1 MWHFFILRPRHQEL
15 ATPPETSKPIAE
27 LEHGDGTGTTTIRS
41 VAFSPDGQLLASG
54 GSDGT
59 IKLWDVNE
67 NKHIKLLE
75 HRLNEELSEV
85 SVVTFSPDSK
95 WIASG
100 EAHVKLWDITDILNP
115 MEGTTFQHDSAVS
128 AVDFSPD
135 GELLAAGDGYLS
147 GDGDQSGKVKVWDIQ
162 SEKAIT
168 LQHGAF
174 VWTVDFSPDGKL
186 LAAGDLK
193 GKVKVWDIL
202 NKQVI
207 QTLKV
212 DSKLAL
218 VVKFSPDNRILVGAG
233 IAGEVKLW
241 TLPDWQLQGTLI
253 TGGTVTSLAFSPDG
267 KVLATANNRRS
278 MEKDTH
284 ITGDLNLWSMD
295 SGAHIISLRGHT
307 NKVNSVAF
315 SPDGTILA
323 SGSEDAILR
332 IWNVEPYMTPQQIDT
347 RSEVK
352 LIYFVPRDRT
362 PKSDIGMKLD
372 RLVRDVQ
379 GFYANEME
387 RHGFGRKTFDF
398 EKDEN
403 GYAVVY
409 YVKGQSPD
417 SNYLKDTFD
426 KVIAEIDKRFTE
438 FRNVY
443 LVAVDISSER
453 IGESGGR
460 GGIRQFH
467 SNNSNLVVGLEGGYA
482 LIPASGIGF
491 SFHPMAH
498 EIGHVFGLEHDFRKH
513 DSFEGSDVMSYNRTP
528 PYRLSKCAAE
538 WLNKSRLFNHNQKFY
553 NELPTIEKLPSL
565 TNKSNLTHLRF
576 KVEDADGLRQVQL
589 AVPTTDKDRRA
600 IVEYDLKANPMRKRE
615 IREIAESSVD
625 ALIKKKGDL
634 AREDRDLLRKDMED
648 YIKSEEYIEDYIKGE
663 ANKPAFIEGARLKL
677 LSCQLLNGKKTS
689 TVEFELP
696 DTSIKK
702 VNLRIIDLL
711 GNIAE
716 QEFDLN
722 TDTTEPSEK
731 P

>member
-1 MWHFFILRPRHQEL
+1 MKNKIFFAFFIVLTIAAVGIVAFFILRPRHQEL

-135 GELLAAGDGYLS
+135 GKLLAAGDGYLS
-147 GDGDQSGKVKVWDIQ
+147 EDGDQSGKVKVWDIQ

-267 KVLATANNRRS
+267 KVLATAN
-278 MEKDTH
+278 
-284 ITGDLNLWSMD
+284 NLWSMD

-538 WLNKSRLFNHNQKFY
+538 WLDKSRLFNQEQSFFN
-553 NELPTIEKLPSL
+553 KLPIIRLSDQQNTTL
-565 TNKSNLTHLRF
+565 LQF
-576 KVEDADGLRQVQL
+576 EVEDADGIHQL
-589 AVPTTDKDRRA
+589 QLTVPTTYDDRVAIAKHLNYLEGWAKDRE
-600 IVEYDLKANPMRKRE
+600 V
-615 IREIAESSVD
+615 
-625 ALIKKKGDL
+625 
-634 AREDRDLLRKDMED
+634 
-648 YIKSEEYIEDYIKGE
+648 IELVG
-663 ANKPAFIEGARLKL
+663 GKL
-677 LSCQLLNGKKTS
+677 HSCRSLNGVKTA

-702 VNLRIIDLL
+702 VNLGIIDLL